1 MYCYYCMKE
10 TTEQNG
16 VCLCCGKEFVKEPN
30 RKYLQP
36 GTVLKERYIVGNV
49 LGSGG
54 FGITYAGKDQTLDT
68 RIAIKEYFPSHYAS
82 RDTLNSDR
90 VVLNDGP
97 QIEFFKR
104 EKRRFLTEARTLAKF
119 NSESNIVHARDCFE
133 LNDTVYIVMEYVEGD
148 DLRHYV
154 KKYGNIQPEKLVNW
168 FLPILRVLGKVH
180 EQGLIHRDIS
190 PDNIIVNDN
199 NLVLIDFGAAR
210 RVIDDKTRSVT
221 MKKGYTPPEQY
232 VENCEP
238 GPWMD
243 IYAVCATMYRCITGN
258 IPPESVE
265 RMQKDTLQKPSD
277 LNIPI
282 PAHIENAIMHGLSV
296 KYRERPQTISELIAE
311 LTGEVPS
318 PVPEYDPDTVI
329 MDDPDTVLM
338 EAAQSSSD
346 GQNHMEISP
355 ISDREPTETGEPTKK
370 LTETDESTGSRKK
383 PLLAVI
389 LTAGA
394 ACAALAAGLGILHF
408 ARAARENSAAAEFSS
423 RIEEVSSLPES
434 SAAAESDAAAE
445 TASAVQAADI
455 TGKYLFRNYL
465 TDEYI
470 SYLPETGGL
479 ALNVFESDPECV
491 MEITMSP
498 EREARYISPVQ
509 SNTVLNPASAHPADG
524 DAVNFY
530 SQNTDGTQFWVFE
543 KSADG
548 SMYVIR
554 SFQEKDLVLTAG
566 GSGLHLEPY
575 SAKKEQCWIL
585 ARYRAADESTA
596 AESSSAES
604 STAGKNDKDKT
615 GSSASESSR
624 RSESSAQS
632 GGSVQRPST
641 KQNDPEPAQ
650 QPQQP
655 QQTPDPEPQ
664 QTPDPPEIKSD
675 YYFEDYGSGVMITGM
690 KTGMKQLDIPGYI
703 GDKPVVAIGNGAFE
717 SNAGIES
724 VTMPDSIETIGD
736 NAFAD
741 CTSLWSVSF
750 SGSLRSIGAYAFSN
764 TGLYDV
770 QLPGSLREI
779 CEGAFYGNSG
789 IEQIIIPN
797 GVETIGDYAFGQ
809 CDMLE
814 QIYIPVTVNSIGVNG
829 FKSDPPTP
837 HHVEFGGSSAEW
849 EMKNYSKSA
858 FALNWDDPDIYYNV
872 PQEWAFE

>member
-10 TTEQNG
+10 TAEQNG
-16 VCLCCGKEFVKEPN
+16 ICSCCGKEFVKDPD

-36 GTVLKERYIVGNV
+36 GTVLNGRYVVGNV

-54 FGITYAGKDQTLDT
+54 FGITYAGLDKTLDT
-68 RIAIKEYFPSHYAS
+68 RIAIKEFFPSDYAS
-82 RDTLNSDR
+82 RDSLNSDK
-90 VVLNDGP
+90 VVLNAGP
-97 QIEFFKR
+97 HTEFFRK
-104 EKRRFLTEARTLAKF
+104 EKSRFLTEARTLAKF

-148 DLRHYV
+148 NLLKYV
-154 KKYGNIQPEKLVNW
+154 KKNGTVEPQMLVTW
-168 FLPILRVLGKVH
+168 FLPILRVLEKVH
-180 EQGLIHRDIS
+180 KQDLIHRDIS

-210 RVIDDKTRSVT
+210 RLVDDKTRSVT

-243 IYAVCATMYRCITGN
+243 IYAVCATMYRCITGKML
-258 IPPESVE
+258 PESIE
-265 RMQKDTLQKPSD
+265 RMQGDTLKKPSE
-277 LNIPI
+277 LGIQIPK
-282 PAHIENAIMHGLSV
+282 HIENALMHGLAV
-296 KYRERPQTISELIAE
+296 KYKERTQNISDLIAE
-311 LTGEVPS
+311 LTGERPAPAS
-318 PVPEYDPDTVI
+318 EE
-329 MDDPDTVLM
+329 DPDTVLI
-338 EAAQSSSD
+338 EDPSTVLIENSD
-346 GQNHMEISP
+346 GGGSSQVDISQLTDEKQP
-355 ISDREPTETGEPTKK
+355 ETGHVTEKIPTEVDPPRSKK
-370 LTETDESTGSRKK
+370 Q
-383 PLLAVI
+383 I
-389 LTAGA
+389 LPIIVTAGA
-394 ACAALAAGLGILHF
+394 VCAAAAVSLGIMHF
-408 ARAARENSAAAEFSS
+408 ARAARESSAAAEFSS

-445 TASAVQAADI
+445 TASAVRAADI

-632 GGSVQRPST
+632 GGSAQRPST
-641 KQNDPEPAQ
+641 KQNDPEPA
-650 QPQQP
+650 QQP

-724 VTMPDSIETIGD
+724 VTMPDSIETVGD

-770 QLPGSLREI
+770 ELPDSLREI
-779 CEGAFYGNSG
+779 GEGAFYGNSG
-789 IEQIIIPN
+789 IERIKIPY
-797 GVETIGDYAFGQ
+797 GVETVGDYAFGQ